1 MGILA
6 ARSAVVVTSISTHLL
21 STIAIIMHSQ
31 NNWGKKKE
39 EDSFLVLEDLDLSLL
54 CLKYKDEQTT
64 TAT

>member
-31 NNWGKKKE
+31 NNWGKKE

-64 TAT
+64 TAR